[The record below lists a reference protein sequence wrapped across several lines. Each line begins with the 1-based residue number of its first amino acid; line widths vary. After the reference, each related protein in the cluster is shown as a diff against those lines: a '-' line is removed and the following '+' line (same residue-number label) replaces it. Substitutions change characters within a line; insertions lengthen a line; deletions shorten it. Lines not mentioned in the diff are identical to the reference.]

1 MVFCVDYD
9 AKTGGTEEMTSPLT
23 IPRLVRGEG
32 QSARRALVRPHE
44 AAYLLQ
50 VPVRE
55 VRNQLRRRGRSPR
68 LTPVRCGRRVLIAAD
83 ELAERLRGNQLAL
96 ELLGAV
102 VDSRLVVPRPRLETE
117 QPTSLIVSAGAI

>member
-1 MVFCVDYD
+1 M
-9 AKTGGTEEMTSPLT
+9 TGPVT
-23 IPRLVRGEG
+23 IPRLVWGEG

-55 VRNQLRRRGRSPR
+55 VRKQLRRRGRGPS
-68 LTPVRCGRRVLIAAD
+68 LTPVRCGRRVFIGAD

-96 ELLGAV
+96 EVLGAV
-102 VDSRLVVPRPRLETE
+102 VDGRCLVPRPRLETE
-117 QPTSLIVSAGAI
+117 LPTSLIVSAGAI